1 MTSPDLTP
9 RLGIHLA
16 NFSNEDLGDWSGMID
31 LARAADAN
39 GIDKVVVSDH
49 VVMGEHLD
57 EYGKPEVGGVRG
69 GSQPTGPDGYWLEP
83 LTLLSVIAGT
93 TTNVRL
99 GTHVLLAA
107 LRRPVVLAKSLS
119 TLDVLSN
126 GRVDIGIGVGWQK
139 EEYDAAGLDFSTRG
153 RTLDETIGILQT
165 LWRTQSASYDVNGQT
180 VSGIHQMPKPRQPGG
195 VPIWV
200 SGTLNK
206 KVADRLA
213 RYGSGWI
220 PWGDAAVDLTASIPK
235 LWQMVEAAGGDPS
248 GLRVVGNIAVHKRDD
263 RSADVAASID
273 ALAPQ
278 LAAGVT
284 DFMLRVPLPSAAAAA
299 DIFAEWSSAF
309 RAATG
314 RS

>member
-1 MTSPDLTP
+1 MTHDLTP
-9 RLGIHLA
+9 RLGIHLT
-16 NFSNEDLGDWSGMID
+16 NFSNEDLGDWSALLD

-49 VVMGEHLD
+49 VVMGERLE
-57 EYGKPEVGGVRG
+57 EYGKPEVGGVSG
-69 GSQPTGPDGYWLEP
+69 GKQPTGPDGLWLEP

-107 LRRPVVLAKSLS
+107 LRRPVVLAKTLS

-126 GRVDIGIGVGWQK
+126 GRLDIGIGVGWQK

-153 RTLDETIGILQT
+153 RQLDETIEILQT
-165 LWRTQSASYDVNGQT
+165 LWRNQSATYDAGGRT
-180 VSGIHQMPKPRQPGG
+180 VSGIHQMPKPRQDGG

-206 KVADRLA
+206 RVAERLA
-213 RYGSGWI
+213 KYGSGWI
-220 PWGDAAVDLTASIPK
+220 PWGEAALDLTTSIPA
-235 LWQMVEAAGGDPS
+235 LWQMVEAAGGDPT
-248 GLRVVGNIAVHKRDD
+248 GLRVVGNVALVKKDD
-263 RSADVAASID
+263 GTPDPQASIE
-273 ALAPQ
+273 ALGPQ
-278 LAAGVT
+278 LEAGVT
-284 DFMLRVPLPSAAAAA
+284 DVMLRVPLPSAEAAGP
-299 DIFAEWSSAF
+299 IFAEWSTAF

-314 RS
+314 RA

>member
-1 MTSPDLTP
+1 MTDLTP
-9 RLGIHLA
+9 RLGIHLT
-16 NFSNEDLGDWSGMID
+16 NFSNEDLGDWSALID
-31 LARAADAN
+31 IARAADAN

-49 VVMGEHLD
+49 VVMGEQLE
-57 EYGKPEVGGVRG
+57 EYGKPEVGGVAG
-69 GSQPTGPDGYWLEP
+69 GKQPTGPDGLWLEP
-83 LTLLSVIAGT
+83 ITLLSVIAGT

-107 LRRPVVLAKSLS
+107 LRRPVVLAKSLA
-119 TLDVLSN
+119 TLDVLTG

-139 EEYDAAGLDFSTRG
+139 EEYDAAGLDFATRG
-153 RTLDETIGILQT
+153 RQLDDTIRILRT
-165 LWRTQSASYDVNGQT
+165 LWTTQSASYEVGGRT
-180 VSGIHQMPKPRQPGG
+180 VSGIHQMPKPRQEGG

-206 KVADRLA
+206 KVASRLA
-213 RYGSGWI
+213 EYGSGWI
-220 PWGDAAVDLTASIPK
+220 PWGDAALDLPTSIPA
-235 LWQMVEAAGGDPS
+235 LWQMVESAGGDPS
-248 GLRVVGNIAVHKRDD
+248 GLRVVGNMPVQKRDD
-263 RSADVAASID
+263 GTADVAASIE

-284 DFMLRVPLPSAAAAA
+284 DVMLRVPLPSAAEAGA
-299 DIFAEWSSAF
+299 IFAEWSGAF

>member
-1 MTSPDLTP
+1 MTDLTP
-9 RLGIHLA
+9 RLGIHLT
-16 NFSNEDLGDWSGMID
+16 NFSNEDLGDWSALLDI
-31 LARAADAN
+31 ARAADAN

-49 VVMGEHLD
+49 VVMGEQLE
-57 EYGKPEVGGVRG
+57 EYGKPEVGGVAG
-69 GSQPTGPDGYWLEP
+69 GKQPTGPDGLWLEP
-83 LTLLSVIAGT
+83 ITLLSVIAGS

-107 LRRPVVLAKSLS
+107 LRRPVVLAKSLA
-119 TLDVLSN
+119 TLDVLTG

-139 EEYDAAGLDFSTRG
+139 EEYDAAGLDFATRG
-153 RTLDETIGILQT
+153 RQLDDTIRILRT
-165 LWRTQSASYDVNGQT
+165 LWTTQSASYEVGGQT
-180 VSGIHQMPKPRQPGG
+180 VSGIHQMPKPRQEGG

-206 KVADRLA
+206 KVASRLA
-213 RYGSGWI
+213 EYGSGWI
-220 PWGDAAVDLTASIPK
+220 PWGDAALDLTTSIPA
-235 LWQMVEAAGGDPS
+235 LWQMVESAGGDPS
-248 GLRVVGNIAVHKRDD
+248 GLRVVGNMPVQKRDD
-263 RSADVAASID
+263 GTADVAASIE

-284 DFMLRVPLPSAAAAA
+284 DVMLRVPLPSAAEAGA
-299 DIFAEWSSAF
+299 IFAEWSGAF

>member
-9 RLGIHLA
+9 RLGIHLT
-16 NFSNEDLGDWSGMID
+16 NFSNEDLGDWSGLLD

-49 VVMGEHLD
+49 VVMGEQLD

-69 GSQPTGPDGYWLEP
+69 GKQPTGPDGLWLEP

-93 TTNVRL
+93 TTHVRL

-107 LRRPVVLAKSLS
+107 LRRPVVLAKSLA

-126 GRVDIGIGVGWQK
+126 GRLDIGIGVGWQK
-139 EEYDAAGLDFSTRG
+139 EEYDAAGLDFATRG

-165 LWRTQSASYDVNGQT
+165 LWRSQAASYEVGGRT
-180 VSGIHQMPKPRQPGG
+180 VSGIHQMPKPRQAGG

-200 SGTLNK
+200 SGTLNN
-206 KVADRLA
+206 KVAERLA

-220 PWGDAAVDLTASIPK
+220 PWGDAAVDLTASIPV

-263 RSADVAASID
+263 GNPDVAASIE
-273 ALAPQ
+273 ALQPQ

-284 DFMLRVPLPSAAAAA
+284 DVMLRVPLPSAAAAGE
-299 DIFAEWSSAF
+299 IFAEWSSAF
-309 RAATG
+309 RSATG